1 MKVDRKNLE
10 GKLMSEAP
18 YLLEEPTKLYDYIK
32 DKYDFPL
39 SKAADFLSNRAS
51 FSEATDFELFVM
63 LDGFNNTKGSPNR
76 LGSYFTEAEI
86 ETYSNT
92 KYKQKRKA
100 KFPLKFK
107 MIQIA
112 PDQWIGA
119 TTAKQL
125 MKLRDAQITSYNANI
140 QRTLQRVI
148 RGEKEQWV
156 IKINRSAV
164 NSIRESMDE
173 ERFIPNTITLN
184 IPDNLNSD
192 FRYDQDTM
200 TLTINNADHLDIIDG
215 YHRFVAITNETD
227 IRKGFDYPMELRIT
241 NFSEDK
247 GQRFIYQEDQK
258 TKMSKKDSGTY
269 NVDDPAVSVARK
281 LNDDSGFDL
290 HGEIKRNKGLINLGE
305 FCDIIRKLYFNNASK
320 KDARIISFEATKQI
334 KAGMNTL
341 TGEDL
346 KYYSKRHNWFQ
357 ILVEL
362 VTIKYFYDNG
372 KDLKNLYSTVE
383 YVLSNKNKIDDR
395 KIKQKA
401 ATQNIIKDIVKLI
414 EEV

>member
-32 DKYDFPL
+32 DKYDFSL
-39 SKAADFLSNRAS
+39 SRAADFLSNRAS
-51 FSEATDFELFVM
+51 FSEATDYELFVM
-63 LDGFNNTKGSPNR
+63 LDGFNNAKGSPNR

-200 TLTINNADHLDIIDG
+200 TLIINNADHLDIIDG

-305 FCDIIRKLYFNNASK
+305 FCDIIRKLYFNNVSK

-334 KAGMNTL
+334 KVGMNTL

-372 KDLKNLYSTVE
+372 KDLKYLYSTVE